1 MNIKRLS
8 AAALALALAAGTTA
22 MAAEKP
28 ADWTPA
34 DGARGPMLISPAPET
49 EMPKVD
55 VPAPNGGFAA
65 VINVNGER
73 LESFDFSREVEGWG
87 SQTVTWKVEELDS
100 VPAGYVPM
108 RAIVQADHGSAY
120 WYEEEQQAWFN
131 FEGAQINVFFN
142 DLSVTV
148 NDEPVEGVSA
158 LLINGVT
165 YLPVSVL
172 NGLEGYS
179 VTETSKDGVE
189 SYDIT
194 TPNGTPIMKLA
205 YQLQDI
211 GEMGGMKTSLE
222 DMEMFQGEATGFKAE
237 YMTEGVAFLPM
248 MTSPDTL
255 VLGKAAEG
263 KLETLKECFESYRKT
278 QEDTFSWYLSHNL
291 PKVEN
296 AKFVSEGDWFMF
308 YIGENADEAVSAFQ
322 AGVKA
327 LEQ

>member
-1 MNIKRLS
+1 MNVKRLS
-8 AAALALALAAGTTA
+8 AAALALAMTA
-22 MAAEKP
+22 SVP
-28 ADWTPA
+28 AFATGEDSLPL
-34 DGARGPMLISPAPET
+34 LISPAPGA
-49 EMPKVD
+49 EMPKVE

-87 SQTVTWKVEELDS
+87 SQTVTWKVSELDA

-120 WYEEEQQAWFN
+120 WYEEEGQAWFN

-142 DLSVTV
+142 DLSVTI

-158 LLINGVT
+158 LLLNGVT

-172 NGLEGYS
+172 SGLEGYS
-179 VTETSKDGVE
+179 VTEAVKDGVE
-189 SYDIT
+189 NYDIT

-222 DMEMFQGEATGFKAE
+222 DMEAFQGEATGFKAE
-237 YMTEGVAFLPM
+237 YMTDGVVFLPM

-255 VLGKAAEG
+255 VLGKAADG
-263 KLETLKECFESYRKT
+263 KLEDLKAAFESYRKT
-278 QEDTFSWYLSHNL
+278 QEETFTWYLSHNL
-291 PKVEN
+291 PKTQN
-296 AKFVSEGDWFMF
+296 AKFVTEGDWFMF
-308 YIGENADEAVSAFQ
+308 YMGENADEAVSAFQ
-322 AGVKA
+322 AGVKE
-327 LEQ
+327 L

>member
-1 MNIKRLS
+1 MNVKRLS
-8 AAALALALAAGTTA
+8 AAALALAMTA
-22 MAAEKP
+22 SVP
-28 ADWTPA
+28 AFATDVLRLPGG
-34 DGARGPMLISPAPET
+34 DDEGGLPMLISPGPET
-49 EMPKVD
+49 AMPQVE
-55 VPAPNGGFAA
+55 VPAPNGGFAT

-73 LESFDFSREVEGWG
+73 LESFEFSREVEGWG
-87 SQTVTWKVEELDS
+87 SQTVTWKLEELDT

-108 RAIVQADHGSAY
+108 RAIAQADRHSCY
-120 WYEEEQQAWFN
+120 WYEEENQAWFN
-131 FEGAQINVFFN
+131 FEDAQINVFFN
-142 DLSVTV
+142 DLSVTI
-148 NDEPVEGVSA
+148 NDEKVEGVSA

-179 VTETSKDGVE
+179 VTDTSANGVE

-205 YQLQDI
+205 YQLQDS

-222 DMEMFQGEATGFKAE
+222 DLEAFQGEATGFKAE

-255 VLGKAAEG
+255 VLGKAADG
-263 KLETLKECFESYRKT
+263 KVEDLKAAFESYRKS

-291 PKVEN
+291 PKVQN
-296 AKFVSEGDWFMF
+296 AQFVTEGEWFMF
-308 YIGENADEAVSAFQ
+308 YIGENADEAVSAFR
-322 AGVKA
+322 AGVA
-327 LEQ
+327 GLE